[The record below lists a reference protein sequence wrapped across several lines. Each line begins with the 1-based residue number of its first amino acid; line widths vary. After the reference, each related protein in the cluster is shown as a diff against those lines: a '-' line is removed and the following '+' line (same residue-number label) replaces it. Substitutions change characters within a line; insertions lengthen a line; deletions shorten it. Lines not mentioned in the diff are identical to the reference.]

1 MSKTKLI
8 LLSSL
13 FMVLF
18 YNYTFFVKSYAVFHS
33 YPFMLSLGVSLFLF
47 ISLLIVLFDTKWS
60 LKPFI
65 VLFFLVGSITAY
77 FTNQYGVIID
87 DKMVQNSF
95 ETDLSE
101 TLGLFNLKLL
111 TYFLLL
117 GIFPSLLV
125 IKSKINYCNFYK
137 NILYK
142 FKMIFFILLL
152 LLTNIYLFSKAYTS
166 FAREYKI
173 LRFQTIPTYPIYSFF
188 YYINEKYL
196 KKPIPFT
203 KIGTDAKL
211 IKSDGKPKL
220 FVFILGEAARWDHF
234 SINGYKRDTN
244 PILEKDKEIT
254 TLKKFFSCGTE
265 TAVSVPC
272 MFSDLT
278 RANYSDK
285 KAKHRSSLIDILNYA
300 GVNVAWI
307 DNNSDSKGVAV
318 RIKNYVNIKDSCH
331 GECRDEKLL
340 EVMKKFVKNGKTTF
354 IVLHQMGSHGPEYYK
369 RTDEEFKKFK
379 PECKTNQLQ
388 KCSKESIVNAYDNT
402 IVYTD
407 YFISKVKEYLKTKQK
422 DFKVALWYAS
432 DHGESLGEKG
442 IYLHGLPY
450 FIAPEAQKHPA
461 SVLWFDDDFG
471 VKNECVKILENKR
484 LSQDNIFSSV
494 LGVMDVKTKVYN
506 QSLDMFKKC
515 YQDRDGKN

>member
-18 YNYTFFVKSYAVFHS
+18 YNYTFFTKSYAVFHS
-33 YPFMLSLGVSLFLF
+33 YPFMLSLGVTLFLF
-47 ISLLIVLFDTKWS
+47 IALLIVLFDTKWS

-65 VLFFLVGSITAY
+65 MTLFIVGSVTAY
-77 FTNQYGVIID
+77 FSDEYGTIIS
-87 DKMVQNSF
+87 DKMIQNSF
-95 ETDLSE
+95 ETDFSE
-101 TLGLFNLKLL
+101 AIGLFNLKLL
-111 TYFLLL
+111 AYFIFF
-117 GIFPSLLV
+117 GILPSYFV
-125 IKSKINYCNFYK
+125 YKTKIKYPTFLQNLFYK
-137 NILYK
+137 I
-142 FKMIFFILLL
+142 KMIVVILVFISINLF
-152 LLTNIYLFSKAYTS
+152 LFSKAYTS
-166 FAREYKI
+166 FFRSHKP
-173 LRFQTIPTYPIYSFF
+173 LRYHTIPTYPIYSFGK
-188 YYINEKYL
+188 YINEKYL

-211 IKSDGKPKL
+211 IKDDDKPKL
-220 FVFILGEAARWDHF
+220 FVFVLGEAARWDHF
-234 SINGYKRDTN
+234 SLNGYERDTN
-244 PILEKDKEIT
+244 PVLEKDKEIT

-265 TAVSVPC
+265 TAISVPC

-278 RANYSDK
+278 RSAYSDK
-285 KAKHRSSLIDILNYA
+285 KAKHRSSLIDILNYV

-340 EVMKKFVKNGKTTF
+340 EVMKRFVKNGKTTF

-369 RTDEEFKKFK
+369 RTDEKFKKFK

-422 DFKVALWYAS
+422 DFKVAFWYAS

-461 SVLWFDDDFG
+461 SVLWFGENFG
-471 VKNECVKILENKR
+471 IKNECVKTLENKK

-494 LGVMDVKTKVYN
+494 LGVMDVKTKVYDKK
-506 QSLDMFKKC
+506 LDMFLKC
-515 YQDRDGKN
+515 R